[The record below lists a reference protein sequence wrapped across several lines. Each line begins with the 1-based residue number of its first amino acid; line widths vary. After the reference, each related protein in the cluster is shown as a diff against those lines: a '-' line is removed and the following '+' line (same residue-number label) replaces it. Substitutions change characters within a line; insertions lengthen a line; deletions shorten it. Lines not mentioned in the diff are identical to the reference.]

1 MLTIFGKP
9 HANGGFC
16 DGVSRRDFLTVGGSL
31 LGGGL
36 MLPNLLAAEK
46 SQGITS
52 SHKAVIN
59 IFLPG
64 GPPHLD
70 MWDLKPDAPTDVRG
84 EFKPIKT
91 NVPRERRD
99 RDRPVVHA
107 RRTGE
112 VHDDRRQLGG
122 VIRPGC
128 GVSGG
133 AETGPVGP
141 PKRVP
146 GRPRPAPVPRRP
158 AEQAACRKSA
168 GPV

>member
-9 HANGGFC
+9 HRNGGFC

-64 GPPHLD
+64 GH
-70 MWDLKPDAPTDVRG
+70 PTS
-84 EFKPIKT
+84 T
-91 NVPRERRD
+91 
-99 RDRPVVHA
+99 
-107 RRTGE
+107 
-112 VHDDRRQLGG
+112 
-122 VIRPGC
+122 C
-128 GVSGG
+128 G
-133 AETGPVGP
+133 T
-141 PKRVP
+141 
-146 GRPRPAPVPRRP
+146 
-158 AEQAACRKSA
+158 
-168 GPV
+168 